1 MGDLTLAQIRD
12 QVKLALGNRDDLD
25 DHLDSLINTCQMRVA
40 RFFDFEEMLDLQD
53 LTIPYTGTALT
64 DSSVSLPAKT
74 RDVYGLTVI
83 DGSDYYT
90 VKAVDRPTWKNEY
103 FVDIPTAGTERP
115 AHYCIFSSTIE
126 LYPPPDK
133 QYTAKLRRS
142 KWPADLATDAST
154 SELSQK
160 DDLLIALTTCW
171 TLYHLNNIERGNA
184 YWAIFKSMVQEAINS
199 QNTKPDLY
207 QSVDSMK
214 PATNTSYWTDPFVR
228 SITNG

>member
-1 MGDLTLAQIRD
+1 M
-12 QVKLALGNRDDLD
+12 
-25 DHLDSLINTCQMRVA
+25 
-40 RFFDFEEMLDLQD
+40 
-53 LTIPYTGTALT
+53 
-64 DSSVSLPAKT
+64 
-74 RDVYGLTVI
+74 
-83 DGSDYYT
+83 
-90 VKAVDRPTWKNEY
+90 
-103 FVDIPTAGTERP
+103 
-115 AHYCIFSSTIE
+115 
-126 LYPPPDK
+126 
-133 QYTAKLRRS
+133 
-142 KWPADLATDAST
+142 DLATDAST

-184 YWAIFKSMVQEAINS
+184 YWAIFKSMVQESINS